1 VPNLDH
7 DVAALLRETPEPPC
21 LSLYQPTHRHH
32 PENQQD
38 PIRYGNLLKQLE
50 ASLTQAY
57 PAREVEPLLAPFRA
71 LATDRD
77 FWRYARDGLAVLGAE
92 GIFRVFRLQ
101 RSVAEVAIAADSF
114 HTKPL
119 LRILQSSDRF
129 QVLAVNRQSIRLFEG
144 NRDVLDEIEPAEG
157 VPRTITDALGDEL
170 TEPHLTVAAYGGK
183 GPSGTMFHGHG
194 SKESEVDSDAER
206 FFRAVDRA
214 IAEHHSR
221 PSGLPLILAALPE
234 HHHTFREVSHNA
246 NLLEGAIDVHP
257 DAISNDELRARAW
270 GVLEPAY
277 RARIDALVDEYG
289 AARARGLGQ
298 EDLGAV
304 AEAVVAGRVGTLLIE
319 ADRLEPGRMDAATG
333 AIEAADLE
341 HPKVDDLLDDLIAA
355 GVRTGARVVVVP
367 PERMPADTGVAAIY
381 RY

>member
-1 VPNLDH
+1 VPTLDH

-71 LATDRD
+71 LASDRD
-77 FWRYARDGLAVLGAE
+77 FWRYALDGLAVLGAE
-92 GIFRVFRLQ
+92 GTFRVFRLQ
-101 RSVAEVAIAADSF
+101 RPVAEVAIAADSF

-129 QVLAVNRQSIRLFEG
+129 QVLAVTRQSIRLFEG

-170 TEPHLTVAAYGGK
+170 TEPHMTVAAYGGK

-214 IAEHHSR
+214 IDEHHSR

-234 HHHTFREVSHNA
+234 HHHTFRAVSHNA
-246 NLLEGAIDVHP
+246 QLVEGAIDVHP
-257 DAISNDELRARAW
+257 DAPLGRRVARA
-270 GVLEPAY
+270 GLGGAGAGY
-277 RARIDALVDEYG
+277 HARIDALVDEYG
-289 AARARGLGQ
+289 AARARDWGTTTSARSPRRSWP
-298 EDLGAV
+298 GAS
-304 AEAVVAGRVGTLLIE
+304 
-319 ADRLEPGRMDAATG
+319 
-333 AIEAADLE
+333 
-341 HPKVDDLLDDLIAA
+341 
-355 GVRTGARVVVVP
+355 VRS
-367 PERMPADTGVAAIY
+367 
-381 RY
+381 